1 MDIRPLT
8 QEFAVSPQI
17 DAAHVR
23 EVAGAG
29 FQSILCNRPNGEEL
43 GQPDFEAIEQAAL
56 AEGMEVRSVPITSGM
71 ITPDSLAAFDQALQD
86 LPQPILAY
94 CRSGTRCTM
103 LWAAV
108 EHGRRPDEEIIERA
122 AKAGY
127 DVAPLVRQMQ
137 AR

>member
-29 FQSILCNRPNGEEL
+29 FQSILCNRPNGEDP
-43 GQPDFEAIEQAAL
+43 GQPEFEAIEEAAQ
-56 AEGMEVRSVPITSGM
+56 AEGLEVRSVPITSGM
-71 ITPDSLAAFDQALQD
+71 ITPDALAAFDKALQD
-86 LPQPILAY
+86 LPKPILAY

-108 EHGRRPDEEIIERA
+108 EHGRRSDEEIIERA

>member
-8 QEFAVSPQI
+8 KEFAVSPQI
-17 DAAHVR
+17 DAAHIK
-23 EVAGAG
+23 EIAGAG
-29 FQSILCNRPNGEEL
+29 FQSILCNRPDGEEF
-43 GQPDFEAIEQAAL
+43 GQPEFESIEQAAK
-56 AEGMEVRSVPITSGM
+56 AEGLEIRSIPIVSGM
-71 ITPDSLAAFDQALQD
+71 ITPEALADFDAALKD
-86 LPQPILAY
+86 LPKPILAY

-108 EHGRRPDEEIIERA
+108 EHGRRDDTEIVDRA

-127 DVAPLVRQMQ
+127 DVAPLVRQLR